1 MELAYNIDFEIAA
14 AVFNMV
20 LWLCMNYFF
29 ATQTDVSR
37 AFRDL
42 VMWALVATIL
52 DLTTALTISYG
63 NIVPFWFNNLLN
75 TIYFATTGVMGYSYT
90 KYINTYVRANEK
102 KDVDVIISKVVICAI
117 CLMLVV
123 NFPIGFM
130 FSFNATDGYVHGP
143 LYFLVF
149 VLPVYYLL
157 YAVVVAV
164 VNRKCFSLKQ
174 LVACFLYMLLILIGL
189 IIQFFF
195 LQNVLLTMFFVSVGI
210 WITFL
215 AMETPD
221 YQLFLETMYKL
232 NDVTIKAKEAANK
245 VLEIN
250 ESKDTFLKN
259 VNKDL
264 KQPVNK
270 INAYTQR
277 ISAKTADQDI
287 LKDTEKIIE
296 SIGKLNE
303 VLKDINDYISL
314 SNDETE
320 LNIEEYS
327 PKEMLDNCAK
337 LGRDDAREKNLD
349 FEYEI
354 DEKFPK
360 KVFGDRSRLS
370 QIITSLLYNSV
381 KFTQVGKVKLKALWH
396 QDEEDKSKG
405 KMSIEVSDTGVG
417 MRPEERDS
425 LEKTLKSGV
434 VGLNHNAR
442 GRGLGLNIAT
452 RLLSLMGS
460 KLKFKS
466 EYGKGTTFSF
476 DVVQGIDKPAKV
488 EPILMEEDFNKTKA
502 ELDLKEDLLANK
514 LAEVGLEIN
523 KQENKN
529 SDLKTAENEEKAKVR
544 PTKHDNILQESKL
557 DAMLNLVKENKEKA
571 AMPETKEVK
580 EELKKKLKEEL
591 KDPKDKKSIAKKAK
605 LSTKQEDN
613 PLKTK
618 LDLVKE
624 DKIHRVEPI
633 AQQKNIEPSKNAENK
648 YNQNKLLRG
657 DVLKLEKGLKGFDVE
672 LGLKY
677 CMNDV
682 AFYKDMLNT
691 YVENEKMGDLLTYIQ
706 MENWDAFLLTL
717 RSIRN
722 TSHTIGAMEL
732 AKHAKEL
739 ELAFKRGDLDYIRSD
754 ARNFLALY
762 KKTIDIIKGYQEE
775 A

>member
-90 KYINTYVRANEK
+90 KYINTYVKANQK
-102 KDVDVIISKVVICAI
+102 KDVDVIIGKVVICAI
-117 CLMLVV
+117 CIMLVV
-123 NFPIGFM
+123 NLPIGFM

-174 LVACFLYMLLILIGL
+174 LVACFLYMFLILIGL

-232 NDVTIKAKEAANK
+232 NDVTIKAKEATVKAI
-245 VLEIN
+245 EIN

-287 LKDTEKIIE
+287 LKDTDKIIE

-303 VLKDINDYISL
+303 VLKAINDYISL

-327 PKEMLDNCAK
+327 PKEMLDDCAN
-337 LGRDDAREKNLD
+337 LGRNDAREKNLD

-452 RLLSLMGS
+452 RLL
-460 KLKFKS
+460 
-466 EYGKGTTFSF
+466 
-476 DVVQGIDKPAKV
+476 
-488 EPILMEEDFNKTKA
+488 
-502 ELDLKEDLLANK
+502 
-514 LAEVGLEIN
+514 
-523 KQENKN
+523 
-529 SDLKTAENEEKAKVR
+529 
-544 PTKHDNILQESKL
+544 
-557 DAMLNLVKENKEKA
+557 
-571 AMPETKEVK
+571 
-580 EELKKKLKEEL
+580 
-591 KDPKDKKSIAKKAK
+591 
-605 LSTKQEDN
+605 
-613 PLKTK
+613 
-618 LDLVKE
+618 
-624 DKIHRVEPI
+624 
-633 AQQKNIEPSKNAENK
+633 
-648 YNQNKLLRG
+648 
-657 DVLKLEKGLKGFDVE
+657 
-672 LGLKY
+672 
-677 CMNDV
+677 
-682 AFYKDMLNT
+682 
-691 YVENEKMGDLLTYIQ
+691 
-706 MENWDAFLLTL
+706 TL
-717 RSIRN
+717 
-722 TSHTIGAMEL
+722 
-732 AKHAKEL
+732 
-739 ELAFKRGDLDYIRSD
+739 
-754 ARNFLALY
+754 
-762 KKTIDIIKGYQEE
+762 
-775 A
+775 